1 MLILLAAVCAF
12 VLTVLFGRIAIP
24 MLRALKAGQS
34 IREIGP
40 KWHNSKAG
48 TPTMGGIMFILAS
61 LICTVAFGWKD
72 MLEGEYTHLLV
83 FAFALVYGLIGFA
96 DDFIKVKL
104 KRNLGL
110 TAAQKFLLQLAA
122 AVAYLLL
129 LRHNGNLTCDL
140 YIPFWN
146 VTFQINWV
154 VYLIFAVL
162 VIVGCVNAVNL
173 TDGIDGLAS
182 GVTLP
187 VMVFFAVFAYMWH
200 QFRLLGAG
208 AASGHHCGR
217 TCGLP
222 VLQLPSGKGLYG
234 RYRLPVPRSRRVRHG
249 VRAGYAAGAD
259 PCRPCLH
266 SGNALRHDPGDLF
279 QAHPRQALLQNDA
292 DPPPF

>member
-110 TAAQKFLLQLAA
+110 TAAQKFLLQRRLALI
-122 AVAYLLL
+122 AVRPA
-129 LRHNGNLTCDL
+129 
-140 YIPFWN
+140 
-146 VTFQINWV
+146 
-154 VYLIFAVL
+154 
-162 VIVGCVNAVNL
+162 
-173 TDGIDGLAS
+173 GI
-182 GVTLP
+182 
-187 VMVFFAVFAYMWH
+187 
-200 QFRLLGAG
+200 
-208 AASGHHCGR
+208 
-217 TCGLP
+217 
-222 VLQLPSGKGLYG
+222 
-234 RYRLPVPRSRRVRHG
+234 RRVHG
-249 VRAGYAAGAD
+249 HDRAFRGGGD
-259 PCRPCLH
+259 DVELGH
-266 SGNALRHDPGDLF
+266 SFTSLECFLSISNL
-279 QAHPRQALLQNDA
+279 
-292 DPPPF
+292 

>member
-162 VIVGCVNAVNL
+162 ANEAMYGQSNNA
-173 TDGIDGLAS
+173 
-182 GVTLP
+182 P
-187 VMVFFAVFAYMWH
+187 
-200 QFRLLGAG
+200 GATG
-208 AASGHHCGR
+208 AAH
-217 TCGLP
+217 P
-222 VLQLPSGKGLYG
+222 VVMGKI
-234 RYRLPVPRSRRVRHG
+234 S
-249 VRAGYAAGAD
+249 
-259 PCRPCLH
+259 
-266 SGNALRHDPGDLF
+266 
-279 QAHPRQALLQNDA
+279 Q
-292 DPPPF
+292 